1 MKMKML
7 YFFYNITPFFL
18 DSSQEPLYLSNF
30 TSEHKSLSKLALS
43 FFVGESWTLLFGHS
57 FVKIDSQ
64 THASFI
70 SFEEMI
76 VSPN

>member
-7 YFFYNITPFFL
+7 YFFYNITLFFL

-43 FFVGESWTLLFGHS
+43 LFVGESWTLLFGHS

-64 THASFI
+64 IHASFI
-70 SFEEMI
+70 SSEGMI